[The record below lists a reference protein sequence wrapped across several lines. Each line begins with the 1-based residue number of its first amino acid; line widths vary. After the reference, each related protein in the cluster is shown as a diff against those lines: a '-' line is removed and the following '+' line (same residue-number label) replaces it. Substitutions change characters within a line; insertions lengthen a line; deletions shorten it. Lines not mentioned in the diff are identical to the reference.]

1 MIKSM
6 TGYGKG
12 EYIGENRKYIVE
24 IKSVN
29 HKYLEYNFKLPKS
42 LSIFEENIRKL
53 ISAYITRGKIEVS
66 VKFENFS
73 ELGKN
78 IRFDDELIKQY
89 LYEFDRISKKFN
101 IENDLKL
108 SNLIQIESIIKLE
121 QSNENNEVILNE
133 LLQAVKIA
141 VENFVEMRKTEGSKI
156 QLNIIEKLDN
166 LQKNI
171 EKIEQLS
178 YSVVDEYKEKIEG
191 RLKEYID
198 ESKIDNS
205 RILTEIIIFAD
216 KMTIDEE
223 IIRFKSHINQ
233 FRNELNN
240 DNSIGKKLDF
250 IVQELNRE
258 TNTIGSKTNSLEI
271 TNLVI
276 LNKSI
281 IENIREQIQ
290 NIQ

>member
-12 EYIGENRKYIVE
+12 EFIGENRKYIVE
-24 IKSVN
+24 VKSVN
-29 HKYLEYNFKLPKS
+29 HKYLEFGFKLPKS
-42 LSIFEENIRKL
+42 LSIFEDNIRKL
-53 ISAYITRGKIEVS
+53 ISSYITRGKIEVS
-66 VKFENFS
+66 VRFENFS
-73 ELGKN
+73 EIGKN

-89 LYEFDRISKKFN
+89 LSEFNRISEKFS

-108 SNLIQIESIIKLE
+108 SNLIQIDNIMKLE
-121 QSNENNEVILNE
+121 QSNENNDLILNE

-141 VENFVEMRKTEGSKI
+141 VENFVDMRKTEGDKI
-156 QLNIIEKLDN
+156 SSNLIEKLDV
-166 LQKNI
+166 LQENIQKI
-171 EKIEQLS
+171 EKLS
-178 YSVVDEYKEKIEG
+178 YNIVDEYKEKLES
-191 RLKEYID
+191 RLKEYTD
-198 ESKIDNS
+198 ENKIDTN

-233 FRNELNN
+233 FRNELKNE
-240 DNSIGKKLDF
+240 NSVGKKLDF
-250 IVQELNRE
+250 IIQEMNRE

-276 LNKSI
+276 YNKTI

>member
-12 EYIGENRKYIVE
+12 EFIGENRKYIVE

-29 HKYLEYNFKLPKS
+29 HKYLEYSFKLPRS
-42 LSIFEENIRKL
+42 LSIFEDNIRKL
-53 ISAYITRGKIEVS
+53 LSTYITRGKIEVNIR
-66 VKFENFS
+66 FENFS
-73 ELGKN
+73 DLGKN

-89 LYEFDRISKKFN
+89 LSEFDRISEKFN
-101 IENDLKL
+101 IENNLKL
-108 SNLIQIESIIKLE
+108 SNLIQIDNIMKLE
-121 QSNENNEVILNE
+121 QSDENNEVILNE
-133 LLQAVKIA
+133 LLNAVNIA
-141 VENFVEMRKTEGSKI
+141 AENFVEMRKVEGNKI
-156 QLNIIEKLDN
+156 GLNLIEKLAN

-171 EKIEQLS
+171 EEIEKLS
-178 YSVVDEYKEKIEG
+178 YNVVDEYKEKIEG
-191 RLKEYID
+191 RLKEYI
-198 ESKIDNS
+198 EENKIDNN

-233 FRNELNN
+233 FRNELKNE
-240 DNSIGKKLDF
+240 NSVGKKLDF

-258 TNTIGSKTNSLEI
+258 TNTIGSKTNNLEI
-271 TNLVI
+271 TNMVI